1 MSNIAKIFIEPD
13 EIVNFLKTEMRL
25 REIYEK
31 ILFQRIIN
39 DVADNM
45 AVNVTIEEIEAEA
58 NRQRREKN
66 LEKATD
72 TITWLSEQLATPR
85 DWENGIRNRLIADKL
100 AEQLF
105 AQDVEYFFR
114 QKRPDFEQAIL
125 YEIIIDDVK
134 LAQEI
139 YYQIESA
146 EISFYEAAHKFHIDE
161 KCRQRCG
168 YEGEVY
174 RWSLPEN
181 IADMIFTTPPQNL
194 IGPIR
199 TERGYHLLIV
209 EDFIAAELTTKKYRE
224 IIDQMFKKWLNSEL
238 EYLLY
243 SV

>member
-13 EIVNFLKTEMRL
+13 EIVNFLKTEMLL
-25 REIYEK
+25 REIYER

-39 DVADNM
+39 DVANNM

-58 NRQRREKN
+58 NRQRREKK

-72 TITWLSEQLATPR
+72 TIAWLSEQLATPR
-85 DWENGIRNRLIADKL
+85 DWENGIRDRLIAEKL
-100 AEQLF
+100 AEELF
-105 AQDVEYFFR
+105 SQDVEDFFR
-114 QKRPDFEQAIL
+114 QKRPYFEQAIL

-146 EISFYEAAHKFHIDE
+146 EISFYEAAHQFHLDE
-161 KCRQRCG
+161 KCRQKCG
-168 YEGEVY
+168 YEGEVS
-174 RWSLPEN
+174 RWSLPEK
-181 IADMIFTTPPQNL
+181 IADMIFTTPPKNP

-199 TERGYHLLIV
+199 MEKGYHLFMV
-209 EDFIAAELTTKKYRE
+209 EDFIAAELNTKKYRE
-224 IIDQMFKKWLNSEL
+224 IIDQMFKQWLYSDL